1 MSFLLEKVI
10 NVLAACLESESQ
22 SAQRIGAAA
31 LWALTHNCQKV
42 SFTPWSSW
50 GEHHPR
56 GRPGTSEGE
65 QAREEVRGPRGS
77 HRQRAAG
84 QASICHAGGRPPR
97 KGP

>member
-31 LWALTHNCQKV
+31 LWALTHNYQKV

-50 GEHHPR
+50 ERAPLPREARDLGGGAGE
-56 GRPGTSEGE
+56 GG
-65 QAREEVRGPRGS
+65 GPRAAWFA
-77 HRQRAAG
+77 QAAG
-84 QASICHAGGRPPR
+84 RRSGLHPSRGRPPR